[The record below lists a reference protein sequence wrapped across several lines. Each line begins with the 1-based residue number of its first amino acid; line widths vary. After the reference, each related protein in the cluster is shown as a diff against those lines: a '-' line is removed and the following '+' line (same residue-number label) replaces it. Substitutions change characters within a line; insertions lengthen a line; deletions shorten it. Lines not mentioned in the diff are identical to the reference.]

1 MSKRKAT
8 PAEGIHL
15 RHGKRCQSRD
25 AVIVAR
31 GRDPACGAAIVR
43 CSTAFTRGST
53 SGAWL

>member
-25 AVIVAR
+25 AVIVAGPR
-31 GRDPACGAAIVR
+31 SRLW
-43 CSTAFTRGST
+43 
-53 SGAWL
+53 SGDRQM